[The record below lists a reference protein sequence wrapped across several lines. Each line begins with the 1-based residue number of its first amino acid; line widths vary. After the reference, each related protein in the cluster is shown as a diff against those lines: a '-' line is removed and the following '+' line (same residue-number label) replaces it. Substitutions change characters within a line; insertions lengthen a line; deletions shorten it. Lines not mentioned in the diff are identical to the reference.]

1 MNQLITDLKTLF
13 KNNWKIILLIVLVIY
28 LISNYTDF
36 KTGIIEGWNNK

>member
-1 MNQLITDLKTLF
+1 MNQLITDLKTLI

-36 KTGIIEGWNNK
+36 KAGIIEGWNNK